1 MRRMPRPGQH
11 DREMQL
17 FVGLGARA
25 LGLAKDSSRLEE
37 AHVPLTLA
45 PVVLDAADQAREQT
59 ATQMGLFGREGVE
72 DCHGI
77 RTVGGAER
85 ERPGLEETVTARHE
99 LFANTAQRQLG
110 GRVGDGA
117 GTIGSQLVREGVV
130 AAQPRNLFDQVDVAG
145 DVGPPARNLDRQAV
159 VLGRGDKAYGGQEP
173 LDFVPRYRHAE
184 EVTDARFAQK
194 DGARLL
200 RLGPEVDG
208 RLTHFAP
215 GDRADQVDG
224 AS

>member
-1 MRRMPRPGQH
+1 MRWMPRPGQH
-11 DREMQL
+11 DREMRL

-25 LGLAKDSSRLEE
+25 LGLAKDSSQLEE

-72 DCHGI
+72 DCHSI

-110 GRVGDGA
+110 GGGGGGA
-117 GTIGSQLVREGVV
+117 GAVG
-130 AAQPRNLFDQVDVAG
+130 APRV
-145 DVGPPARNLDRQAV
+145 P
-159 VLGRGDKAYGGQEP
+159 GG
-173 LDFVPRYRHAE
+173 
-184 EVTDARFAQK
+184 
-194 DGARLL
+194 
-200 RLGPEVDG
+200 
-208 RLTHFAP
+208 
-215 GDRADQVDG
+215 
-224 AS
+224 